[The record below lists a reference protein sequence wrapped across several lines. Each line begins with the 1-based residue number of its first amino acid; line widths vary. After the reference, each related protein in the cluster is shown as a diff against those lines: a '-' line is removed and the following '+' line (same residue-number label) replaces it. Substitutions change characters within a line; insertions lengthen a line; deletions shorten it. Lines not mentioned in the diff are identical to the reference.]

1 MTVRDIGRH
10 SKREGEFF
18 YAVFYRADSDNAG
31 EVLPSNLPEEIFT
44 TLLEADRAT

>member
-1 MTVRDIGRH
+1 MTVKDIGIH

-18 YAVFYRADSDNAG
+18 YAIFYRADSDSTG
-31 EVLPSNLPEEIFT
+31 EVLPSNLPDEIFT